1 MMKNIGEQVIKLTND
16 SLTKHSQKVLGESQ
30 EKCLKS
36 LIIDLSSKTLHEN
49 SVYKLL
55 CKFNIFLLCYI
66 IFLIFFK
73 KFHGMLNFCKIF
85 LQNEPKDQ

>member
-1 MMKNIGEQVIKLTND
+1 LNRTFEEMMKNIGEQVIKLTND

-66 IFLIFFK
+66 IFLIFF
-73 KFHGMLNFCKIF
+73 FNSFTVC
-85 LQNEPKDQ
+85 

>member
-55 CKFNIFLLCYI
+55 CKLNIFFVMLYNFSNF
-66 IFLIFFK
+66 FLKSFTV
-73 KFHGMLNFCKIF
+73 C
-85 LQNEPKDQ
+85 